1 MQRLAAGYG
10 ATLRDR
16 SPVMAVPD
24 LGGSVEVVMADATY
38 RAGRLLLCADAWTGD
53 LLAQLGADL
62 PLVVT
67 QEQFSYYRPAD
78 PDAFAVGRFPV
89 WIWMDDPSFYG
100 FPVWPD
106 AALKA
111 AQDVGGHQVTAT
123 TRSFDPDPAASD
135 RLAGF
140 LRDRLPAAAG
150 GHAHTRDLPLHP
162 HPGPRPRPRSPPRP
176 RPRPGRPRRR
186 PRLQVR
192 PLVGRV
198 LADLALH
205 DGTDVEIGPFAL
217 DRPAL
222 TTPQAETSYLV

>member
-1 MQRLAAGYG
+1 VTAV
-10 ATLRDR
+10 RDQ
-16 SPVMAVPD
+16 
-24 LGGSVEVVMADATY
+24 GGSVEVTTAEATF
-38 RAGRLLLCADAWTGD
+38 RAGRLLLCADAWAGD
-53 LLAQLGADL
+53 LLGQLDAEL

-67 QEQFSYYRPAD
+67 QEQFSYFRPAD
-78 PDAFAVGRFPV
+78 PAAFAVGRFPV

-123 TRSFDPDPAASD
+123 TRSFDPDPAAAD

-140 LRDRLPAAAG
+140 LRAHLPTAAG
-150 GHAHTRDLPLHP
+150 AHAHTATCLYTLTPDRDLALGHLAG
-162 HPGPRPRPRSPPRP
+162 HDRVLVALGAAH
-176 RPRPGRPRRR
+176 GFKFA
-186 PRLQVR
+186 

-205 DGTDVEIGPFAL
+205 DGTDLDIGLFAL

-222 TTPQAETSYLV
+222 TTARPEARYLV

>member
-1 MQRLAAGYG
+1 MQRLATSYG

-16 SPVMAVPD
+16 SPVTAVRD
-24 LGGSVEVVMADATY
+24 LGGAVEVATASGERF
-38 RAGRLLLCADAWTGD
+38 RAARLLLCADAWTGD
-53 LLAQLGADL
+53 LLAQLGVTL

-67 QEQFSYYRPAD
+67 QEQFSYYHPAD
-78 PDAFAVGRFPV
+78 PAPFAVGRFPV

-106 AALKA
+106 TALKA
-111 AQDVGGHQVTAT
+111 AQDVGGPQVTAT

-140 LRDRLPAAAG
+140 LRARLPAAGA
-150 GHAHTRDLPLHP
+150 HAHTATCLYTLTPDRDFALGPLPGHDRVLVALGAAHGFKFAP
-162 HPGPRPRPRSPPRP
+162 LL
-176 RPRPGRPRRR
+176 GRA
-186 PRLQVR
+186 
-192 PLVGRV
+192 

-205 DGTDVEIGPFAL
+205 DGTDVDLTPFAL

-222 TTPQAETSYLV
+222 TSPRPEARYLV